1 MEAAPVLRLGPPNG
15 AGQRER
21 GVVSLSVGRNHVD
34 LRITGMG
41 PQLAHSTAAQALRPW
56 TVRSAVALAAEKP
69 DAVLVVG
76 LCGGLKE
83 SLPGSRLVLYTGC
96 LSTANGQAALE
107 CSPSITRRL
116 HELLSSQGMV
126 CDAVVGITSTR
137 IAVTASDRLSLAEL
151 GADVVDMES
160 YELLA
165 AANRAGLPAAA
176 LRVVGDPAA
185 QDLPDFNQAI
195 NAQGALD
202 GRKALRIALGSPLR
216 TLRLLRANKRAIN
229 HLGKALEAI
238 LTADWSTT

>member
-21 GVVSLSVGRNHVD
+21 GVVSLSVGRNHLD

-107 CSPSITRRL
+107 CSPSITHRL
-116 HELLSSQGMV
+116 RELLSSQGMA
-126 CDAVVGITSTR
+126 CDAVVGITSAR
-137 IAVTASDRLSLAEL
+137 IAVAAEDRLSLAQA

-160 YELLA
+160 YEILA
-165 AANRAGLPAAA
+165 VANRAGLPTAV
-176 LRVVGDPAA
+176 LRVVGDTAA
-185 QDLPDFNQAI
+185 QDLPDFNQALD
-195 NAQGALD
+195 AQGALD
-202 GRKALRIALGSPLR
+202 GRKALRIALCSPLR
-216 TLRLLRANKRAIN
+216 TLRLLRANKRAITY
-229 HLGKALEAI
+229 LGKALAGV
-238 LTADWSTT
+238 LTADW

>member
-21 GVVSLSVGRNHVD
+21 GVVSLSVGRNHLD

-41 PQLAHSTAAQALRPW
+41 PQLARSTAAQALRPW

-107 CSPSITRRL
+107 CSPSITHRL
-116 HELLSSQGMV
+116 RELLSSQGMA
-126 CDAVVGITSTR
+126 CDAVVGITSAR
-137 IAVTASDRLSLAEL
+137 IAVTAENRISLAQA

-160 YELLA
+160 YEILA
-165 AANRAGLPAAA
+165 AANQAGVPAAV
-176 LRVVGDPAA
+176 LRVVGDTAA
-185 QDLPDFNQAI
+185 RTSRISIGRLTRRERSTAARPFELPWLALADSPPPPCKQAR
-195 NAQGALD
+195 D
-202 GRKALRIALGSPLR
+202 
-216 TLRLLRANKRAIN
+216 RLTSARPSQA
-229 HLGKALEAI
+229 
-238 LTADWSTT
+238 S

>member
-1 MEAAPVLRLGPPNG
+1 MEAAPVLRLGPQDGP
-15 AGQRER
+15 GQSER
-21 GVVSLSVGRNHVD
+21 GVVSLSVGRNRVD

-56 TVRSAVALAAEKP
+56 TGRPEAAIAVEKP

-116 HELLSSQGMV
+116 RELLSSQGMA
-126 CDAVVGITSTR
+126 CDEVVGITSAR
-137 IAVTASDRLSLAEL
+137 IAVTARDRFSLAQA

-160 YELLA
+160 YEILA
-165 AANRAGLPAAA
+165 AADRSGVPAAV
-176 LRVVGDPAA
+176 LRVVGDTAG
-185 QDLPDFNQAI
+185 QDLPDFNQALD
-195 NAQGALD
+195 AQGALD
-202 GRKALRIALGSPLR
+202 GRKALRLALCSPLR
-216 TLRLLRANKRAIN
+216 TLRLLRANKRAID
-229 HLGKALEAI
+229 HLGKALEAV